1 MGMGGEVVVFAMLED
16 EYTIGGQYVLSEN
29 QVGNL
34 WQFLEGVGGIGKDEI
49 KLLSAR
55 LDESEHITTDRG
67 AYIGAQ
73 FLKALGNEGMVVA
86 VGLYTHYACTT
97 SRHEFEGYAACAREE
112 VEGIYTVKV
121 DIAIEHIEDILLGK
135 VCCGSGLESSWYIEV
150 ATLVLSCNYSHSI
163 TFP

>member
-1 MGMGGEVVVFAMLED
+1 MFED
-16 EYTIGGQYVLSEN
+16 EDAFGSKDVLLEYE
-29 QVGNL
+29 VGYL
-34 WQFLEGVGGIGKDEI
+34 WQFLQRVGRVGKDKV
-49 KLLSAR
+49 KLLAAR

-67 AYIGAQ
+67 AYIGAEL
-73 FLKALGNEGMVVA
+73 LKALGYESMVVA
-86 VGLYTHYACTT
+86 VGLYTHYACTA